1 MIKVVKL
8 DDLNK
13 ELKNEYLFNKADYIS
28 YLVEV
33 DQLSEKLI
41 EVLNN
46 VSNQD
51 KISKIIIKIDYEE
64 LNQKI
69 DLIEKLKDTFC
80 KYYPSRVEISLYSN
94 SLFEILRN
102 SFVF

>member
-51 KISKIIIKIDYEE
+51 II
-64 LNQKI
+64 N
-69 DLIEKLKDTFC
+69 F
-80 KYYPSRVEISLYSN
+80 
-94 SLFEILRN
+94 
-102 SFVF
+102 